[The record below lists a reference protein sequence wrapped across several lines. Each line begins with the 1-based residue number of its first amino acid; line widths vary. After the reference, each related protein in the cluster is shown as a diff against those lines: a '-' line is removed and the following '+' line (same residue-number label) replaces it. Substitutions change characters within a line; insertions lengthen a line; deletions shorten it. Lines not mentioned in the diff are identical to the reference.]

1 PVTQSL
7 YEYRPPTILDVPEIL
22 PILVEAPVPA
32 GPFGAKGLGENPM
45 FNAAAA
51 IGNAIYNAT
60 GVRMREIPYTWPRVF
75 DELQRAGKL
84 VSRVA
89 DRG

>member
-1 PVTQSL
+1 M
-7 YEYRPPTILDVPEIL
+7 PEIL
-22 PILVEAPVPA
+22 PILVEAPVLA

-51 IGNAIYNAT
+51 IGNAIYNAS

-75 DELQRAGKL
+75 DELKRAGKL